1 VTWLV
6 LHDVEVGGRPGVDV
20 RVEDDVVVAV
30 GVAGD
35 VATAGAEVVDGRG
48 GALLPGLHDHHLHL
62 LALAA
67 RMGSVELDPAP
78 SGPAADALLAGAAV
92 AGDASSWL
100 RVGGYD
106 EHRHGPLDRRRLD
119 RLVGTRPVRVQ
130 HRSGLSWVVSTA
142 GLEQLGPGVASEG
155 EGSLADPI
163 PPGGGEGV
171 ERDASGAATGW
182 LHRLDAWVRDRVGP
196 EAPDLAPVG
205 ARLAARG
212 VTGVTD
218 TTPSLADGSF
228 ELLVEARRSGALPQ
242 RLLVLG
248 RDDDAGF
255 EGWASLGPAK
265 LVVDEHADT
274 DIAALAERV
283 RVARATGH
291 GERRVALHCVTRVE
305 CVVAVAALG
314 LAGALPGDRLE
325 HASVLP
331 EELDA
336 DLAAAGVVVVTQP
349 AFVYER
355 GDHYLSA
362 VDEADRAVLYRQAS
376 LLAHGVGLAFS
387 SDAPVAVPDPW
398 LGIATASTRRTRSG
412 TALGPV
418 EAVAPGV
425 ALDRY
430 LSPLDRPGGAAR
442 RVVAGAPA
450 DLCLLHVPIAEAL
463 RFPTAANVRATLV
476 AGRLLE
482 EPA

>member
-1 VTWLV
+1 VTGLV
-6 LHDVEVGGRPGVDV
+6 LHDVEVGGRTGVDV
-20 RVEDDVVVAV
+20 RVEDDVVVAI
-30 GVAGD
+30 GAAGD
-35 VATAGAEVVDGRG
+35 VATTGAEVVDGRG

-67 RMGSVELDPAP
+67 RMGSVDLDTAP
-78 SGPAADALLAGAAV
+78 GAAAADVLLTGAAAV
-92 AGDASSWL
+92 GDVTSWL

-106 EHRHGPLDRRRLD
+106 EHRHGPLDRQRLD
-119 RLVGTRPVRVQ
+119 GLVGARPVRVQ
-130 HRSGLSWVVSTA
+130 HRSGLSWVVATA
-142 GLEQLGPGVASEG
+142 GLERLGLGVTSDG
-155 EGSLADPI
+155 EGSITDPT

-171 ERDASGAATGW
+171 ERDASGTATGW
-182 LHRLDAWVRDRVGP
+182 LHRLDGWVRDRVGP

-205 ARLAARG
+205 ARLAAAG

-218 TTPSLADGSF
+218 TTPALVDGSLG
-228 ELLVEARRSGALPQ
+228 LLVEARRSGALPQ
-242 RLLVLG
+242 RLMVLG
-248 RDDDAGF
+248 RDDDGGF

-274 DIAALAERV
+274 DIAALAARV
-283 RVARATGH
+283 RAARTTGL

-305 CVVAVAALG
+305 CIVAVAALD

-331 EELDA
+331 DELDA

-355 GDHYLSA
+355 GDHYLFA
-362 VDEADRAVLYRQAS
+362 VDEADREILYRQAS

-387 SDAPVAVPDPW
+387 SDAPVAAPDPW
-398 LGIATASTRRTRSG
+398 LGIATASTRRTRGG
-412 TALGPV
+412 TALGSA
-418 EAVAPGV
+418 EALAPQD

-430 LSPLDRPGGAAR
+430 LSRLDRPGGSAR

-450 DLCLLHVPIAEAL
+450 DLCLLHVPLAEAL
-463 RFPTAANVRATLV
+463 RSPTAANVRATV
-476 AGRLLE
+476 MAGRFSGE
-482 EPA
+482 AA